1 MGPKE
6 LSMNVTI
13 AAPREWVEAVAD
25 LRLPR
30 KQDARLQELMDR
42 NTEGALTETEREEL
56 EALVEWSESL
66 ALLRSQ
72 GLQLLGRRPS

>member
-1 MGPKE
+1 M
-6 LSMNVTI
+6 SVTI
-13 AAPREWVEAVAD
+13 AAPRDWVEAVAD
-25 LRLPR
+25 LRLPP
-30 KQDARLQELMDR
+30 KQDARLQHLMDR
-42 NTEGALTETEREEL
+42 NTEGTLTDTEREEL

>member
-1 MGPKE
+1 M
-6 LSMNVTI
+6 SVTI

-25 LRLPR
+25 LHLPS
-30 KQDARLQELMDR
+30 KQDARLQDLMDR
-42 NTEGALTETEREEL
+42 NTEGALTEAEREEL
-56 EALVEWSESL
+56 EVLVEWSESL